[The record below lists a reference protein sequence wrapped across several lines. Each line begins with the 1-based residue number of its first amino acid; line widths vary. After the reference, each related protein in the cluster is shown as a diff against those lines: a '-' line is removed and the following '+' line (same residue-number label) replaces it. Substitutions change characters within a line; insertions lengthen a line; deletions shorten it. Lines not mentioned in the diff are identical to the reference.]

1 MASVTIRNLPD
12 EVKEVVVAEAKK
24 AGRSLE
30 SQLRIILTKYANA
43 DPNARSVDTS
53 GNLGRNQD
61 WLSRD

>member
-12 EVKEVVVAEAKK
+12 EVKDVIAQEARK

-30 SQLRIILTKYANA
+30 SQLRIILSKYASA
-43 DPNARSVDTS
+43 DPDARSVDTS
-53 GNLGRNQD
+53 GNQGRNQD